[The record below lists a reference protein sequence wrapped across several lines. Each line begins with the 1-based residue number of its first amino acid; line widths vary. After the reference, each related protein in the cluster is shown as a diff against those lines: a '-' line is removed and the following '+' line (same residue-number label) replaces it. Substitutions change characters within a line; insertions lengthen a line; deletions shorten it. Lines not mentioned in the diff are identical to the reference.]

1 MAENARAIESFLGI
15 IILEVIKMKEVVLRI
30 PEEIH
35 ETIGVRR
42 DIAKE
47 ILKRLAVSLY
57 AERKISLGKAVELSE
72 TDYFSF
78 MEALSDFGVYLDY
91 DEKDLNDDLETL
103 RGLGRG
109 GNK

>member
-1 MAENARAIESFLGI
+1 
-15 IILEVIKMKEVVLRI
+15 MKEIFLRI

-42 DIAKE
+42 DMAKE

-72 TDYFSF
+72 TDHFTF

-103 RGLGRG
+103 RGLGHG